1 VLIVPVHVV
10 NIPVSLRSSLSGKL
24 SAMNLE
30 MTDNIMPLT
39 VPMHFECL
47 ETVIEDMKQCLP
59 LPTELVASCSQL
71 PFLQ

>member
-1 VLIVPVHVV
+1 MVPVHVV
-10 NIPVSLRSSLSGKL
+10 NIPVSLHPSLSGKL

-47 ETVIEDMKQCLP
+47 GTVIEDMKQCLP
-59 LPTELVASCSQL
+59 LPTELVASCFQL
-71 PFLQ
+71 PFVQ